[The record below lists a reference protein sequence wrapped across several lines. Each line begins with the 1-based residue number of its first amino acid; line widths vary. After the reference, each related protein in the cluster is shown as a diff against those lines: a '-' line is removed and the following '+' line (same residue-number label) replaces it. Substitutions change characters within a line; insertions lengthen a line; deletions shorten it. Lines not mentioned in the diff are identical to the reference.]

1 MRGPRD
7 AQLPITL
14 VAVPE
19 LCSCA
24 VTSGSPTGVCFC
36 SGPQSSL
43 EFRRSQHQ
51 FAMFSSIIINWN
63 DRRHLLV
70 SYQATW
76 PPTKVQTCTVTGTN
90 QEF

>member
-1 MRGPRD
+1 MRGPRG

-36 SGPQSSL
+36 SGPQNSL

-51 FAMFSSIIINWN
+51 FAMFSSIIGMIG
-63 DRRHLLV
+63 DT
-70 SYQATW
+70 YQATW
-76 PPTKVQTCTVTGTN
+76 PPTEGGNVHSSGN
-90 QEF
+90 